1 MIAPAMLAPVKVAE
15 PAAPGG
21 ASPAAELTERV
32 HREQVRILY
41 EQLPYSITGT
51 VIAVVFLAAVMWDI
65 ASRNAIV
72 GWVLCMAANQLWRA
86 ALLVR
91 FRRRR
96 IDSHDV
102 ERWAHYW
109 AAGSLISGC
118 LWGAASFL
126 FFVTDSPAHQAF
138 LIVLLFGVVAA
149 AVLLIGIHMPSFYG
163 FVVPALVPI
172 VLRNLIEGGAAHYV
186 LAFVATVTTLAI
198 VSFGRNYN
206 RTLMES
212 LRNRFENEALA
223 NRLVQQNLELERAK
237 EAADTARSDAE
248 IANRSK
254 TQFFAAASHD
264 LRQPLHAMGLFA
276 AALSD
281 RVHDPEV
288 QQVVHSINA
297 SVDALEGLFNEL
309 LDISKIDAGVIK
321 PALSHFALAPLLERL
336 RMDFEPEAFERRLV
350 LRVVPTRLFVHSDPV
365 LLERILRNLIAN
377 ALRYTWQGG
386 VVVGARRRGREASI
400 EVWDTGV
407 GIEPEERQRVFEEF
421 YQIGN
426 PERNSRKGLGLGLS
440 IVKRLTTL
448 LDAPLA
454 MSSVRGRGSVFR
466 VRVPLGRQPE
476 AGPAAARASR
486 VAPGG
491 LTDRVIVVVEDEPA
505 VLQGME
511 VLLKGWGA
519 TVVACSAVPE
529 LLERI
534 AALEDA
540 PDLIIADYRLRE
552 GGVGTDAIKALRTR
566 FDCAIPAIIVSG
578 STTPAHLDEARA
590 MDAHLLLKPVMP
602 AKLRSLI
609 NFKLKST

>member
-1 MIAPAMLAPVKVAE
+1 MLAPAHRPE
-15 PAAPGG
+15 PVPQVG
-21 ASPAAELTERV
+21 ALPASELSERV
-32 HREQVRILY
+32 RGEQVRILY

-51 VIAVVFLAAVMWDI
+51 AIAVLFLAALMWDV
-65 ASRNAIV
+65 ANSKAIV
-72 GWVLCMAANQLWRA
+72 GWVLCMAANQMWRL
-86 ALLVR
+86 ALFFR
-91 FRRRR
+91 FRALR
-96 IDSHDV
+96 IAAHDV
-102 ERWAHYW
+102 DRWAQYW

-126 FFVTDSPAHQAF
+126 FFVPDSPAHQAF

-149 AVLLIGIHMPSFYG
+149 AVLLIGMHMPSFYG

-172 VLRNLIEGGAAHYV
+172 VLRNVIEGGTGHFI
-186 LAFVATVTTLAI
+186 LAFVATVTTAAI
-198 VSFGRNYN
+198 LSFGRNYN

-223 NRLVQQNLELERAK
+223 NRLAQQNLELERARV
-237 EAADTARSDAE
+237 AADTARSDAE

-264 LRQPLHAMGLFA
+264 LRQPLHALGLFA
-276 AALSD
+276 AALSEK
-281 RVHDPEV
+281 VHDPEV

-309 LDISKIDAGVIK
+309 LDISKIDAGVVK
-321 PALSHFALAPLLERL
+321 PVLAHFALAPLLERL
-336 RMDFEPEAFERRLV
+336 RMDFEPEAFERQLV
-350 LRVVPTRLFVHSDPV
+350 LRIAPARHFVYSDPV

-386 VVVGARRRGREASI
+386 VLVGARRRGRELSI

-407 GIEPEERQRVFEEF
+407 GIDAEARERIFEEF

-440 IVKRLTTL
+440 IVKRLAQL
-448 LDAPLA
+448 LDTHA
-454 MSSVRGRGSVFR
+454 SVRSVRGRGSVFR
-466 VRVPLGRQPE
+466 VRVPLGREPD
-476 AGPAAARASR
+476 APPAAPSTGRAGSSDL
-486 VAPGG
+486 AN
-491 LTDRVIVVVEDEPA
+491 RVIVVVEDEPA
-505 VLQGME
+505 VRQGME

-519 TVVACSAVPE
+519 SVVACSSVPE
-529 LLERI
+529 ALERA
-534 AALEDA
+534 AALEGA

-552 GGVGTDAIKALRTR
+552 GGVGTQVISALRAR
-566 FDCAIPAIIVSG
+566 FGGEIPAIIISG
-578 STTPAHLDEARA
+578 STTPAHLEEARA
-590 MDAHLLLKPVMP
+590 LDAHLLLKPVMP

-609 NFKLKST
+609 NFKLRGA

>member
-1 MIAPAMLAPVKVAE
+1 MLAP
-15 PAAPGG
+15 AAPASTPAREGG
-21 ASPAAELTERV
+21 LPSAELTERV
-32 HREQVRILY
+32 RREQVRILY

-51 VIAVVFLAAVMWDI
+51 VIAVVFLAALMWDV
-65 ASRNAIV
+65 AGRNAII
-72 GWVLCMAANQLWRA
+72 GWVLCMAANQIWRA
-86 ALLVR
+86 ALYFQ
-91 FRRRR
+91 FRGRR
-96 IDSHDV
+96 IDSPDV
-102 ERWAHYW
+102 DRWAQYW

-126 FFVTDSPAHQAF
+126 FFVIDSPAHQAF

-163 FVVPALVPI
+163 FVVPALLPI

-198 VSFGRNYN
+198 ISFGRNYN
-206 RTLMES
+206 RTLIES

-237 EAADTARSDAE
+237 EAADAARNDAE

-264 LRQPLHAMGLFA
+264 LRQPLHALSLFA
-276 AALSD
+276 AALAD
-281 RVHDPEV
+281 KVHDPEV

-321 PALSHFALAPLLERL
+321 PALSHFALAPLLERM
-336 RMDFEPEAFERRLV
+336 RMDFEPEAFERRLA
-350 LRVVPTRLFVHSDPV
+350 LRVVPTRLYVHSDPV
-365 LLERILRNLIAN
+365 LLERILRNLISN

-386 VVVGARRRGREASI
+386 LVVGARRRDGAASI
-400 EVWDTGV
+400 EVWDTGI
-407 GIEPEERQRVFEEF
+407 GIEPDERERVFEEF

-440 IVKRLTTL
+440 IVKRLANL
-448 LDAPLA
+448 LGAPVG
-454 MSSVRGRGSVFR
+454 MDSVRGRGSVFR
-466 VRVPLGRQPE
+466 VRVPIGRKPDV
-476 AGPAAARASR
+476 APAAGRASR
-486 VAPGG
+486 GVPGD
-491 LTDRVIVVVEDEPA
+491 LAERVIVVVEDEPT

-519 TVVACSAVPE
+519 SVVACSAVSE
-529 LLERI
+529 VLDRA

-552 GGVGTDAIKALRTR
+552 GSLGTDAIGALRAR
-566 FDCAIPAIIVSG
+566 FGAAIPAIIVSG
-578 STTPAHLDEARA
+578 STTPAHLEEARA
-590 MDAHLLLKPVMP
+590 LDAHLLLKPVMP

-609 NFKLKST
+609 NFKLKSA

>member
-1 MIAPAMLAPVKVAE
+1 MLAPAHPPK
-15 PAAPGG
+15 PAPQAG
-21 ASPAAELTERV
+21 ALPAVELAERV
-32 HREQVRILY
+32 RGEQVRILY

-51 VIAVVFLAAVMWDI
+51 TIAVVFLAALMWDL

-72 GWVLCMAANQLWRA
+72 GWVLCMAANQAWRL
-86 ALLVR
+86 ALFFR
-91 FRRRR
+91 FRTLR
-96 IDSHDV
+96 IEAHDV
-102 ERWAHYW
+102 DRWAQYW

-126 FFVTDSPAHQAF
+126 FFVPDSPAHQAF

-149 AVLLIGIHMPSFYG
+149 AVMLIGMHMPSFYG
-163 FVVPALVPI
+163 FVVPALLPI
-172 VLRNLIEGGAAHYV
+172 VLRNLIEGGTGHFV
-186 LAFVATVTTLAI
+186 LAFVATVTTAAI
-198 VSFGRNYN
+198 LSFGRNYN

-223 NRLVQQNLELERAK
+223 HRLAQQNLELERARV
-237 EAADTARSDAE
+237 AADAARSDAE

-264 LRQPLHAMGLFA
+264 LRQPLHALGLFA
-276 AALSD
+276 AALAEK
-281 RVHDPEV
+281 VHDPEV

-309 LDISKIDAGVIK
+309 LDISKIDAGVVK
-321 PALSHFALAPLLERL
+321 PVLSHFALAPLLERL
-336 RMDFEPEAFERRLV
+336 RMDFEPEAFERRLA
-350 LRVVPTRLFVHSDPV
+350 LRVVPTRHFVYSDPV

-386 VVVGARRRGREASI
+386 VLVGVRRRGRELSI

-407 GIEPEERQRVFEEF
+407 GIDPEDRERVFEEF
-421 YQIGN
+421 YQVGN

-440 IVKRLTTL
+440 IVKRLAQL
-448 LDAPLA
+448 LGTRAA
-454 MSSVRGRGSVFR
+454 VRSVPGRGSVFR
-466 VRVPLGRQPE
+466 IRVPLGREPE
-476 AGPAAARASR
+476 VPQAAQRTGRADTGDL
-486 VAPGG
+486 A
-491 LTDRVIVVVEDEPA
+491 DRVIVVIEDEPA
-505 VLQGME
+505 VRQGME

-519 TVVACSAVPE
+519 SVVACAAVPE
-529 LLERI
+529 ALERA
-534 AALEDA
+534 AALAGA

-552 GGVGTDAIKALRTR
+552 GGVGTQAIRALRAR
-566 FDCAIPAIIVSG
+566 FGSEIPAIIVSG
-578 STTPAHLDEARA
+578 STTPVHLEEARE

-609 NFKLKST
+609 NFKLRGA

>member
-1 MIAPAMLAPVKVAE
+1 MLAPANPAE
-15 PAAPGG
+15 PAPRDDAL
-21 ASPAAELTERV
+21 PAAELSEQVR
-32 HREQVRILY
+32 REQVRILY

-51 VIAVVFLAAVMWDI
+51 AIAVVFLATLMWDVTD
-65 ASRNAIV
+65 RDAIV

-86 ALLVR
+86 ALYFR
-91 FRRRR
+91 FRGRG
-96 IDSHDV
+96 IESPDV
-102 ERWAHYW
+102 ERWAQYW

-126 FFVTDSPAHQAF
+126 FFVADSPAHQAF

-149 AVLLIGIHMPSFYG
+149 AVLLVGMHMPSFYG

-186 LAFVATVTTLAI
+186 LAFVAGVTTLAI
-198 VSFGRNYN
+198 LSFGRNYN

-223 NRLVQQNLELERAK
+223 NRLVHQNAELERAK
-237 EAADTARSDAE
+237 EAADAARSEAE

-281 RVHDPEV
+281 KVHDPEV

-321 PALSHFALAPLLERL
+321 PALSHFALAPLFERL
-336 RMDFEPEAFERRLV
+336 RMDFEPEAFERRLA
-350 LRVVPTRLFVHSDPV
+350 LRVVPTRFFVHSDPV
-365 LLERILRNLIAN
+365 LLERILRNLISN
-377 ALRYTWQGG
+377 ALRYTLQGG
-386 VVVGARRRGREASI
+386 VVVGARGRGREASI

-407 GIEPEERQRVFEEF
+407 GIEPGERERVFEEF

-440 IVKRLTTL
+440 IVKRLANL
-448 LDAPLA
+448 LDAPLGLR
-454 MSSVRGRGSVFR
+454 SVRGRGSVFR
-466 VRVPLGRQPE
+466 VRVPIGRPPNVAL
-476 AGPAAARASR
+476 AGARTTRA
-486 VAPGG
+486 APGD
-491 LTDRVIVVVEDEPA
+491 LADRVIVVVEDEPA

-511 VLLKGWGA
+511 VLLKSWGA
-519 TVVACSAVPE
+519 SVVACSAVPE
-529 LLERI
+529 LLDCV

-552 GGVGTDAIKALRTR
+552 GAVGIDAIEALRNR
-566 FDCAIPAIIVSG
+566 FRAEIPAIIVSG
-578 STTPAHLDEARA
+578 STTPAHLEEART
-590 MDAHLLLKPVMP
+590 MNAHLLLKPVMP

-609 NFKLKST
+609 NFKLKSA